1 MKKRLVSLALSLILL
16 LTTVFTGSFS
26 LVSVA
31 SADEPAGD
39 LSTALE
45 GYTRITVADIVNSS
59 GYRIIDQ
66 DEDGD
71 DSLLTAQ
78 SWTILDYAG
87 SFGGKTYLDV
97 DMLFNNATDRQNT
110 LSWQGSD
117 RYKEAF
123 YLNVVGGQFSLDYYD
138 ASSKL
143 TNLGTTTAAFG
154 FSATSYVNVKL
165 LTNVRK
171 SSASADTE
179 TVDWQ
184 CWVNDMFLGSG
195 SIEQSSH
202 ARHVYTR
209 LGSDAKKPL
218 IMRVPKVL
226 EEEFAGYSRVSI
238 SDFQDGGGG
247 TIAIPHTPAGLEI
260 SGGNQITFR
269 CYKEKPVSNAS
280 PEGDNTYSL
289 NKTYFDFDINQNG
302 STADSSPIFLYE
314 STHWN
319 NDLILSWTD
328 ANTFKVD
335 YRLEATPKQTLTFD
349 LRAFGRATNSEFF
362 NVKIRADFS
371 ANSADAAKRDA
382 VIQFWIN
389 DRFAGQMDLK
399 ATNMRNALVIRKSG
413 STNWYLRESLD
424 MAEELD
430 GYRRIDMMDYS
441 KSVNS
446 SGVISLAS
454 NECITSYITD
464 YDKTYLDVDLS
475 FGAANWNFQ
484 YLAYAKYLACLNLSF
499 TDANHFR
506 LLAYTDYAKNGA
518 GYYSTLTTVTA
529 ADYGIAIGSYFN
541 IKLRTDVTPSGSSD
555 SVHIQLWINDQFAY
569 EGTTT
574 FTYGA
579 NAHTKTNIW
588 TTGAVSV
595 RSAIDAD
602 TQLAGYTRAVADDF
616 DTIGASVAEGGTL
629 YASALA
635 GEYQKGDSLMGTYF
649 DVDIKT
655 PNGMNPF
662 AVWPSKN
669 KTNTGFYGDG
679 EQIRFYLSGTTLM
692 MMKVHNGG
700 NGGTENFGDISAAP
714 YNYSASEFFNLK
726 IKTRLYGESTLGLTV
741 FVNDIFL
748 KNVFVT
754 TYDAATLAQMTCAGL
769 RGENVN
775 SATYARTPLN
785 NARLR
790 DLAYD
795 LSDGAYL
802 LKGWSSFRVN
812 GVLMSA
818 GETLSAPGDYVVER
832 LLNGEA
838 VSSQLVSL
846 YKLGD
851 ADLDGSAF
859 VTGNPVWKDSQTAEG
874 IAKFGAVT
882 RASALAADLNN
893 DGAVDDADVAL
904 YKTVRS
910 NVSKVDGVVG
920 VNYGD
925 SVSFDYIGGKNVM
938 PVGGFYGPADTATIS
953 HETYQLIR
961 DSGINLITYS
971 PMKWIGDNER
981 DVLRGLALAEEYGIG
996 VYLSDDAINGL
1007 TVDEDGNVT
1016 AQSSLSSASDLA
1028 NAMAQYG
1035 VYGSL
1040 LGIHVMDEPKP
1051 STGGDWSNTYYKRY
1065 KYYKDPMEGLEAYAN
1080 LTGYV
1085 NMQGAGAFER
1095 GEYSDYLAEIEPTVE
1110 YLSFDSYLYL
1120 ELNDTLKKYRLNG
1133 YLETLDTMQ
1142 QASVESGKPF
1152 WSYVSAGCDFRDDG
1166 DNSET
1171 AHYMTEADVLWNV
1184 NTALAFGAK
1193 GITYFPMMQ
1202 PEYFAYEGE
1211 GYDYDRNGIIG
1222 ADGNANRYYPMV
1234 QKANTQIAA
1243 VDDVLMNADSK
1254 GVITVGTAASDVSAA
1269 ASQRSYTFGSILSKA
1284 GGKYTDKLYN
1294 VTASGAAG
1302 AMVGAF
1308 GYHSSEAYYVVNYDR
1323 TESATQSI
1331 TLTFNTNYDVTVIQ
1345 NGVKTTYDSQDA
1357 CTVTLDSGEGV
1368 LIVLG
1373 DYGDVVID
1381 VDASTYTLSA
1391 AGTVNGAATA
1401 AGTVLSA
1408 CGVYTVN
1415 YYDGTYHTV
1424 VIFKLGDVN
1433 DDSSINLLDLVRL
1446 KKYDGGSATLSKA
1459 AVYSAQALS
1468 SGDAASRLAALR
1480 QLLLA

>member
-16 LTTVFTGSFS
+16 LTTVFTGAFS

-31 SADEPAGD
+31 GADEPAGD
-39 LSTALE
+39 LSAALE

-97 DMLFNNATDRQNT
+97 DMLFNNAADRQNT
-110 LSWQGSD
+110 LSWQGSE

-138 ASSKL
+138 ASSKI

-195 SIEQSSH
+195 SIEQSAH

-209 LGSDAKKPL
+209 LGSDATKPL

-247 TIAIPHTPAGLEI
+247 TMSIAATPAGTALTGVGVTQRYYRSKAVENET
-260 SGGNQITFR
+260 S
-269 CYKEKPVSNAS
+269 
-280 PEGDNTYSL
+280 YSL
-289 NKTYFDFDINQNG
+289 DKTYFDFDINLASSTTAPMIALYERVNWYSYLKIAFNNASHQLILSYVDDNG
-302 STADSSPIFLYE
+302 STVTALGTY
-314 STHWN
+314 
-319 NDLILSWTD
+319 
-328 ANTFKVD
+328 
-335 YRLEATPKQTLTFD
+335 D
-349 LRAFGRATNSEFF
+349 LRAFGRTATDEFF
-362 NVKIRADFS
+362 NIKVRADFS
-371 ANSADAAKRDA
+371 ANSANAATRDA
-382 VIQFWIN
+382 VIQLWIN
-389 DRFAGQMDLK
+389 DRFATETALTGK
-399 ATNMRNALVIRKSG
+399 NMRNGVWFRPG
-413 STNWYLRESLD
+413 GETTYVREQKN

-430 GYRRIDMMDYS
+430 GYRRVDMMDYS

-446 SGVISLAS
+446 SGVISLVS
-454 NECITSYITD
+454 GECITSYITD

-475 FGAANWNFQ
+475 FGAANQNFQ
-484 YLAYAKYLACLNLSF
+484 YQAYAKYLACLNLSF
-499 TDANHFR
+499 TDANNFR
-506 LLAYTDYAKNGA
+506 LLAYTDYAKNGT

-555 SVHIQLWINDQFAY
+555 SVHVQLWINDQFAY

-579 NAHTKTNIW
+579 SAHTKTAIWSTGNI
-588 TTGAVSV
+588 SV

-635 GEYQKGDSLMGTYF
+635 GEYQKGDSLDRTYF

-662 AVWPSKN
+662 AVWPSKDFDG
-669 KTNTGFYGDG
+669 TFYGG
-679 EQIRFYLSGTTLM
+679 GSSTQLRFGLSGTTLQVT
-692 MMKVHNGG
+692 KVLGG
-700 NGGTENFGDISAAP
+700 ASKGTVTLGDISAAP

-726 IKTRLYGESTLGLTV
+726 IKTTLYGTNTLGLAV
-741 FVNDIFL
+741 FVNNAFL
-748 KNVFVT
+748 KNIFVT
-754 TYDAATLAQMTCAGL
+754 EYSAELVAAMTCAGL
-769 RGENVN
+769 RGANVN

-818 GETLSAPGDYVVER
+818 GETISAPGDYVVER

-938 PVGGFYGPADTATIS
+938 PIGGFYGPADTATIS

-1040 LGIHVMDEPKP
+1040 LGIHVIDEPKP

-1120 ELNDTLKKYRLNG
+1120 ELNETLKKYRLNG

-1184 NTALAFGAK
+1184 NTSLAFGAK

-1202 PEYFAYEGE
+1202 PAYFANEGE
-1211 GYDYDRNGIIG
+1211 GYDYNRNGIIG

-1391 AGTVNGAATA
+1391 AGTVNGVATA
-1401 AGTVLSA
+1401 AGTVLSE

-1424 VIFKLGDVN
+1424 VIFKLGDIN